1 MESENRQWLL
11 SIIFPAT
18 DKHRKDRAAC
28 LSCSRDDSV
37 LSTSVSCRKLRGNR
51 KSTGGW
57 NVPIT
62 MCICTTAFQNAFT
75 YITSLYCNKFGLRLA
90 GPILQR
96 KDLRSQKFIQKTPF
110 PSTGA
115 LFSFP
120 CAKAWHPL
128 GGMKAAYLIPFCLIS
143 VQRKQPD
150 TQWPLLCETAKTLRE
165 APFLVLLPLYL
176 GQSQMGMCFK
186 LQTP

>member
-18 DKHRKDRAAC
+18 DKHRKDRAA
-28 LSCSRDDSV
+28 CSRDDSV

-96 KDLRSQKFIQKTPF
+96 KDLRSRQ
-110 PSTGA
+110 
-115 LFSFP
+115 L
-120 CAKAWHPL
+120 
-128 GGMKAAYLIPFCLIS
+128 
-143 VQRKQPD
+143 
-150 TQWPLLCETAKTLRE
+150 TLRKLYRKHLFHLLVHCFH
-165 APFLVLLPLYL
+165 FLVQKP
-176 GQSQMGMCFK
+176 G
-186 LQTP
+186 TPWVA